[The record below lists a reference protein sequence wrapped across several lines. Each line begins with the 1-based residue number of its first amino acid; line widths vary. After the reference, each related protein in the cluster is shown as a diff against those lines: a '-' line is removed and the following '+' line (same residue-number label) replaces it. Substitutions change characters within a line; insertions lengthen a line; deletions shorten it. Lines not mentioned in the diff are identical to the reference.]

1 MKNELISKS
10 AVIHCMYTLC
20 VLTNEVVDYIQK
32 NGQLIKLN
40 LISLVQ
46 IHKHVNKKYLLYQQT
61 PITYTKLFI
70 EVFFFSKIPFL
81 NPVLICLF
89 KPTKNK

>member
-20 VLTNEVVDYIQK
+20 VLTNEVVDYIQKK

-70 EVFFFSKIPFL
+70 EVFFFRKFH
-81 NPVLICLF
+81 F
-89 KPTKNK
+89 